1 MGMWVSDVERGAMKI
16 LSENIHPIVLATEK
30 AVCDLSLNLEYQG
43 ILEKQCCES
52 NCMFLRLENIFGA
65 AQCPDYDLYL
75 QDAQRPEQQ
84 VHLGVLSL
92 ATTPPRSTGNFHGVA
107 QTVKMDRNAVRLAI
121 EALLSSGQLT
131 LVLEGQQLPVPRSQA
146 VIELVYLCLQPAD
159 AFHEDC

>member
-1 MGMWVSDVERGAMKI
+1 MSDVELDAMKI

-30 AVCDLSLNLEYQG
+30 AVCDLSLNLEYQSF
-43 ILEKQCCES
+43 LENQCCDG

-75 QDAQRPEQQ
+75 QNGPGSEQQ

-92 ATTPPRSTGNFHGVA
+92 ATTPPRSTGNFHGAA

-121 EALLSSGQLT
+121 NGLLSSRQLT
-131 LVLEGQQLPVPRSQA
+131 LVLKGQQLPGPRSQA
-146 VIELVYLCLQPAD
+146 VIELVYLCLQPTD
-159 AFHEDC
+159 AFYDDC